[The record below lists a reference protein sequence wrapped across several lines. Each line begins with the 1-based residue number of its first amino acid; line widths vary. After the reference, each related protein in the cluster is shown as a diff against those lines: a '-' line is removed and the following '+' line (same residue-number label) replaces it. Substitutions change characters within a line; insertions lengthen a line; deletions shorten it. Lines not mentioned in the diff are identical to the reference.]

1 MTTGRSETIG
11 GGTDATSRPFTARSV
26 IASTLLGVESS
37 ELPVA
42 QLVTM
47 VGLFGINANRARV
60 ALSRMVAAGEVVT
73 DGNGRYRLVGRLLE
87 RQERQR
93 ESLAGRT
100 RAWDGTWSMVVVT
113 STGRAADER
122 AALRR
127 ELVLARLAEVRE
139 GVWIRPANLDVRPG
153 PTAADG
159 GSGADSGGD
168 GGRSRGLATF
178 SSVPDGD
185 PVQLAAGLWDLGG
198 WAERAR
204 VLLARMEDEP
214 TERPDDLAASFDTS
228 ASVLRLCQADP
239 LLPAELLPADWPG
252 GTLRQRYAGW
262 DRRYR
267 RLLHT
272 WGGIGARSGD
282 ERPPASRGDP
292 EGRAQ

>member
-1 MTTGRSETIG
+1 VGETREIPA
-11 GGTDATSRPFTARSV
+11 TPAPPEATPEAATSRPFTARSV

-60 ALSRMVAAGEVVT
+60 ALSRMVAAGEVET
-73 DGNGRYRLVGRLLE
+73 DGNGRYRLVGRLLD

-100 RAWDGTWSMVVVT
+100 RPWDGTWTMVVVT
-113 STGRAADER
+113 GGGRAADER

-127 ELVLARLAEVRE
+127 DLALARLGELRE
-139 GVWIRPANLDVRPG
+139 GVWVRPSNLDLRPD
-153 PTAADG
+153 PAE
-159 GSGADSGGD
+159 GSGADGLCRFSTVPQGG
-168 GGRSRGLATF
+168 SAE
-178 SSVPDGD
+178 
-185 PVQLAAGLWDLGG
+185 LAARLWDLEG
-198 WAERAR
+198 WARRAR
-204 VLLARMEDEP
+204 TLLDRMEDEP

-239 LLPAELLPADWPG
+239 LLPEEILPGDWPG
-252 GTLRQRYAGW
+252 SLLRQRYAGW

-267 RLLHT
+267 RLLHA

-282 ERPPASRGDP
+282 ERPPPGGGRRG
-292 EGRAQ
+292 GRVR